1 MMGHW
6 RFTQRNL
13 KVGLAKLIAARCEI
27 LGGACA
33 KLRCWKG
40 AKLRCWKVNTILH
53 NIQMPRARAHQKCT
67 FELVV

>member
-27 LGGACA
+27 LGGEC
-33 KLRCWKG
+33 